1 MADEREA
8 EPFSSLFQDERYV
21 TKIAYPQ
28 LLFIQMQR
36 VMDALRAG
44 GDGLE
49 ELENLKALLL
59 SSWRREINEKL
70 NGAEKAMRR
79 RLAKLQKLKSR
90 LGTATFRE
98 ARRRVAIEYVR
109 AYVREVVEKLNEVGL
124 LLVEEHRVLRGGG
137 LVE

>member
-1 MADEREA
+1 MADEREG
-8 EPFSSLFQDERYV
+8 EPFSSLLQDERYV
-21 TKIAYPQ
+21 TKIAYPH

-59 SSWRREINEKL
+59 PSWRREINEEL

>member
-1 MADEREA
+1 MADEREG
-8 EPFSSLFQDERYV
+8 EPFSSLLQDERYV
-21 TKIAYPQ
+21 TKIAYPH

-59 SSWRREINEKL
+59 PSWRREINEEL
-70 NGAEKAMRR
+70 NGAEEAMRR

-98 ARRRVAIEYVR
+98 ARRRVVVEYVR

>member
-1 MADEREA
+1 MADEREG
-8 EPFSSLFQDERYV
+8 EPFSSLLQDERYV
-21 TKIAYPQ
+21 TKIAYPH

-59 SSWRREINEKL
+59 QSWRREINEEL
-70 NGAEKAMRR
+70 NGAEEAMRR

-98 ARRRVAIEYVR
+98 ARRRVVVEYVR